1 MCHTPYIQGAC
12 YPGLK
17 CPPAVGK
24 KQFHRH
30 SSSPGMHLGAQ
41 VQNPLSK
48 FVDKDLDRI
57 IVCSQATYVKVQLY
71 LDYRGTANLEIFG
84 LEERI
89 KVSFSSNT
97 VLTSVGN
104 ESIMEISEA
113 LK

>member
-1 MCHTPYIQGAC
+1 MFSGYLCQ
-12 YPGLK
+12 
-17 CPPAVGK
+17 
-24 KQFHRH
+24 
-30 SSSPGMHLGAQ
+30 
-41 VQNPLSK
+41 
-48 FVDKDLDRI
+48 
-57 IVCSQATYVKVQLY
+57 VQLY

-84 LEERI
+84 LEERL